1 MLPVISLIFCGHIG
15 TDELGAV
22 SLAVNVSKIIREFYF
37 KKFFEFFTFFNVV
50 D

>member
-22 SLAVNVSKIIREFYF
+22 SLAVNVSKIIREINF
-37 KKFFEFFTFFNVV
+37 KNFFRILHFF
-50 D
+50 